1 MKKHELK
8 QIIREEIQK
17 LMSEDINADKYKKLA
32 GAMLKLVE
40 EIVDDYLEEFDT
52 APDKK
57 AAKSVT
63 SESDLIEFYKG
74 VFKNLKI
81 DGVSVNAMG
90 DIKKEVK
97 KLFSKNNIEINGKAH
112 LLDVTP
118 SYKIGDNV
126 KFKNGEVWKVV
137 SPGVKGNKIFLAPSN
152 AIAKRDHV
160 SLAIEFT
167 PDELKDTVIE

>member
-1 MKKHELK
+1 MNKQELR
-8 QIIREEIQK
+8 QIIKEEIQK

-97 KLFSKNNIEINGKAH
+97 KLFSKNNIEIK
-112 LLDVTP
+112 
-118 SYKIGDNV
+118 
-126 KFKNGEVWKVV
+126 
-137 SPGVKGNKIFLAPSN
+137 
-152 AIAKRDHV
+152 
-160 SLAIEFT
+160 
-167 PDELKDTVIE
+167 